1 MVSKP
6 NLVEHLDKP
15 EPVFVKY
22 PEIPHLTQVL
32 KILDSDS
39 LEVYEKLD
47 GGNTQVR
54 THNGRIITGSRAN
67 FLSREEYFM
76 FPWFRKFNNWAKSD
90 YSFHNLPENLIIYG
104 EFLSPHTL
112 KYKPEFESRFFLID
126 LYDLNTGKF
135 IPYESARKRLED
147 DLEIKNILF
156 LETLAKGKQSMARIK
171 ELAIGKSHYS
181 DYGREGVVIKDYHH
195 QKFAKLWRTSVDHSE
210 KGLLEEIKKT
220 ILSLQNTKPLLV
232 PRYIPEYLSRM
243 VYNELKKSGRI
254 DISLAEI
261 SDTIEMVLNKEPAK
275 V

>member
-1 MVSKP
+1 MGSKP
-6 NLVEHLDKP
+6 NFAEHLETP

-22 PEIPHLTQVL
+22 PEIPHLTQVPE
-32 KILDSDS
+32 ILDSDS

-54 THNGRIITGSRAN
+54 THNRRIITGSRAN
-67 FLSREEYFM
+67 FLSREEYFR
-76 FPWFRKFNNWAKSD
+76 FPWFGDFNKWAKSD

-112 KYKPEFESRFFLID
+112 RYKPEFESRFFLID
-126 LYDLNTGKF
+126 LYDLNNEEF

-147 DLEIKNILF
+147 DLEIKSILF
-156 LETLAKGKQSMARIK
+156 LEALAKGKQSMAKIK
-171 ELAIGKSHYS
+171 ELAMGESQYS
-181 DYGREGVVIKDYHH
+181 DYGREGVVIKDYCHH
-195 QKFAKLWRTSVDHSE
+195 RFAKLWRTSVNHSR
-210 KGLLEEIKKT
+210 KGLLVEINKT
-220 ILSLQNTKPLLV
+220 ILSLQHTKPLLV

-261 SDTIEMVLNKEPAK
+261 SDTIEMVLNKKPAR

>member
-1 MVSKP
+1 MGSKP
-6 NLVEHLDKP
+6 NFVEHLEKS

-22 PEIPHLTQVL
+22 PEIPHLTQVPE
-32 KILDSDS
+32 ILDSDS

-54 THNGRIITGSRAN
+54 THNGRILTGSRAN
-67 FLSREEYFM
+67 FLSREEYFR
-76 FPWFRKFNNWAKSD
+76 FPWFREFNKLAKSD
-90 YSFHNLPENLIIYG
+90 YSFHNLTENLIIYG
-104 EFLSPHTL
+104 EFLFPHTL

-171 ELAIGKSHYS
+171 ELAMGKSQYS
-181 DYGREGVVIKDYHH
+181 DYGREGVVIKDYRH
-195 QKFAKLWRTSVDHSE
+195 QKFAKFWRTSVNPSK
-210 KGLLEEIKKT
+210 KGLLEEINKT
-220 ILSLQNTKPLLV
+220 ILSLQHTKPLLI
-232 PRYIPEYLSRM
+232 PNYIPEYLSRI
-243 VYNELKKSGRI
+243 VYGELKKSGRK

-261 SDTIEMVLNKEPAK
+261 SDTIEKVLNKKPAR